1 MQSIFDLRRLP
12 LLCFVLR
19 LRCRCRLAFGLCSRK
34 PRTFRGHRRG
44 RRLDRPLFFGGQT
57 RSLRAFLKLKIRG
70 RPLSHALARALDPI
84 FGLRRLLFS
93 RGILRCV
100 GSPLF
105 VALDLRE
112 PNSFGNRRVS
122 RPLLGFN
129 LRKPRLLRS
138 RRLGGGLYRLLLFC
152 GDARS
157 LLALFKFK
165 VRCRQLRLALARVL
179 QPIFDLRRLSLLRRF
194 LRRSRLPV
202 GFDLRKP
209 RSFRRRRFGG
219 GLYRLLLFCGEA
231 CGLLALFKFKIRR
244 RQMRGVLARVLQ
256 TTFAQPTLVPQP
268 PLQPVSPFAFLQR
281 RVRPPRAFQVQ
292 SPRSSI
298 APRAGARFA
307 ADLRAAP
314 PLAPAPLPSPQPFA
328 CRLQFSQA
336 ALVPQ
341 PPLRPASSFA
351 FLQRGVRPPR
361 AFLAPSPRSSAE
373 PYVDARLEVDLRF
386 APPLAPA
393 PLPSPQPLAYRLRFA
408 QAALV
413 PQPQPRPPPVSPS
426 DFPRRG
432 VRAPC
437 ASQDQSPRAPPEPRV
452 DGRPAVDLRFA
463 PPAALAPHSRF
474 LRRPLSPLARRLS
487 QCRDWAPRSHRPKAR
502 EQLASGVATSARFG
516 RAALLRP
523 IAAVTRRPNS
533 GAAHLRESDP
543 HSDREWSR
551 KRQTTPIE
559 PARRCGL
566 S

>member
-19 LRCRCRLAFGLCSRK
+19 RRCRCRLAFGLCSRK
-34 PRTFRGHRRG
+34 PRSFRGHRRG

-231 CGLLALFKFKIRR
+231 CGLLALFKFKIRG
-244 RQMRGVLARVLQ
+244 RQLRGVLARVLQ
-256 TTFAQPTLVPQP
+256 PTFDQRRLSLLRSFLRRSRLPVGFDLRKPRSFRSRRFSLYRLLLFCSDACGLLALFKFKVRGRQLRLALARV
-268 PLQPVSPFAFLQR
+268 LQPIFELR
-281 RVRPPRAFQVQ
+281 RL
-292 SPRSSI
+292 SL
-298 APRAGARFA
+298 
-307 ADLRAAP
+307 LR
-314 PLAPAPLPSPQPFA
+314 
-328 CRLQFSQA
+328 
-336 ALVPQ
+336 
-341 PPLRPASSFA
+341 
-351 FLQRGVRPPR
+351 
-361 AFLAPSPRSSAE
+361 
-373 PYVDARLEVDLRF
+373 
-386 APPLAPA
+386 
-393 PLPSPQPLAYRLRFA
+393 
-408 QAALV
+408 
-413 PQPQPRPPPVSPS
+413 
-426 DFPRRG
+426 
-432 VRAPC
+432 
-437 ASQDQSPRAPPEPRV
+437 
-452 DGRPAVDLRFA
+452 
-463 PPAALAPHSRF
+463 RF
-474 LRRPLSPLARRLS
+474 LRRSRLPVGFNLRKPRSFRSRRFGLHRLLLFCSEACGLLALFLLQVRGLPLSRTLTRALKSIFGLRRLS
-487 QCRDWAPRSHRPKAR
+487 LPR
-502 EQLASGVATSARFG
+502 RF
-516 RAALLRP
+516 
-523 IAAVTRRPNS
+523 
-533 GAAHLRESDP
+533 
-543 HSDREWSR
+543 
-551 KRQTTPIE
+551 
-559 PARRCGL
+559 L
-566 S
+566 SP